1 MSKEGA
7 DLGAAEAEHEKERGE
22 DVDPEVDHNHLR
34 NKDMMNMKLMRT
46 TSMKLMRTTDHGEDV
61 DRLVAHLRVRVDSNQ
76 PNGASD
82 QPGDLED
89 DVDWGRIGSCVSK
102 LLPHLEGRRRRHC
115 RELLKEQG
123 IVLQGRGSG
132 RRRADRGEAPVQ
144 CANNLDNLVKIKIKN
159 FHILFKKNSAATSN
173 KEEKNKFQ
181 LLNGHLTKQQ

>member
-7 DLGAAEAEHEKERGE
+7 DLGAAEAEHEEQRGE

-34 NKDMMNMKLMRT
+34 NKDMMNMKLVRT

-61 DRLVAHLRVRVDSNQ
+61 DRLVAHLWVRVDSNQ

-89 DVDWGRIGSCVSK
+89 DVDWGGIGSSVSK

-123 IVLQGRGSG
+123 IVLRGQGSG
-132 RRRADRGEAPVQ
+132 RRRVDRGEAPVQ
-144 CANNLDNLVKIKIKN
+144 CANNLDDLVIISVKN
-159 FHILFKKNSAATSN
+159 FHILSKRKSAVTTN
-173 KEEKNKFQ
+173 KEKKIQ
-181 LLNGHLTKQQ
+181 I

>member
-7 DLGAAEAEHEKERGE
+7 DLGAAEAEHEEQRGE

-34 NKDMMNMKLMRT
+34 NKNMMNMKLMRT

-61 DRLVAHLRVRVDSNQ
+61 DRLVAHLWVRVDSNQ
-76 PNGASD
+76 PNGAGD

-123 IVLQGRGSG
+123 IVLRGRGSG
-132 RRRADRGEAPVQ
+132 RRRVDREVAPVQ
-144 CANNLDNLVKIKIKN
+144 CATNLDNLVNINIKN
-159 FHILFKKNSAATSN
+159 FHILFKKKLSSD
-173 KEEKNKFQ
+173 
-181 LLNGHLTKQQ
+181 KQQGGKK

>member
-7 DLGAAEAEHEKERGE
+7 DLGAAEAEHKEQRGE

-34 NKDMMNMKLMRT
+34 NKNMMNMKLVRT

-61 DRLVAHLRVRVDSNQ
+61 DRLVAHLRVRVYSNQ
-76 PNGASD
+76 PNGAGD

-89 DVDWGRIGSCVSK
+89 DVDWGGIGSSVSK

-123 IVLQGRGSG
+123 IVLQGPGSS
-132 RRRADRGEAPVQ
+132 RRRADREEAPVQ
-144 CANNLDNLVKIKIKN
+144 CASNVDNLVIINIKN
-159 FHILFKKNSAATSN
+159 FHILLKGKSAGTTDKKKKFKFKLLMAA
-173 KEEKNKFQ
+173 
-181 LLNGHLTKQQ
+181 

>member
-7 DLGAAEAEHEKERGE
+7 DLGAAEAEHKEQRGE

-34 NKDMMNMKLMRT
+34 NKNMMNMKLMRT

-61 DRLVAHLRVRVDSNQ
+61 DRLVAHLWVRVDSNQ
-76 PNGASD
+76 PNGAGD

-89 DVDWGRIGSCVSK
+89 DVDWGGIGSSVSK

-123 IVLQGRGSG
+123 IVLQGPGSG

-144 CANNLDNLVKIKIKN
+144 CANNLDDLVIISVKN
-159 FHILFKKNSAATSN
+159 FHILSKRKSAVTTN
-173 KEEKNKFQ
+173 KEKKIQ
-181 LLNGHLTKQQ
+181 I

>member
-7 DLGAAEAEHEKERGE
+7 DLGAAEAEHEEQRGE
-22 DVDPEVDHNHLR
+22 DVDPEVDHDHLR
-34 NKDMMNMKLMRT
+34 NRNMMNMKLVRT
-46 TSMKLMRTTDHGEDV
+46 MNMKLMRTTDHGEDV
-61 DRLVAHLRVRVDSNQ
+61 DRLVAHLWVRVDSNQ
-76 PNGASD
+76 PNGAGD

-89 DVDWGRIGSCVSK
+89 DVDWGGIGSSVSK

-123 IVLQGRGSG
+123 IVLRGRGSG
-132 RRRADRGEAPVQ
+132 RRRVDREVAPVQ
-144 CANNLDNLVKIKIKN
+144 CATNLDNLVNINIKN
-159 FHILFKKNSAATSN
+159 FHILFKKNSAATNN